1 MLSFKMLFITFVVIS
16 SIISIGLFFKSY
28 VYGIDPF
35 TKFLS
40 TPLPPSTTSNKVTTP
55 TNSFVNNG
63 NHFLNNPYNSISK
76 FNIFSSTPLP
86 PSTTSNKVTT
96 PTNSFVNNG
105 NHFLN
110 NPYNSI
116 LKSNSS
122 NSTSFNQDN
131 RYLQNIKNNSLLP
144 SLFNITS
151 NSVVKVTAFNNN
163 NHSIFKIGTG
173 FVYANNG
180 KSAIV
185 TESNLVLGKNIVIT
199 LSDGSA
205 YNSTL
210 LGYDP
215 LTTLAIIST
224 KNIPQNKLIPLKVG
238 NSTSLEP
245 GRPVITIGNTIDF
258 TNIISNG
265 IISGIEKSIPTFGQ
279 NLSGPTPKIPNGIIT
294 NFNLVSGYGG
304 SPLLNI
310 KGEVIG
316 MNTENFTSN
325 SNNSPKYTG
334 ISFAIPANALSKI
347 INSLLTK
354 GYYSHPWLGA
364 YGVNVDL
371 DIAKALHLNETRG
384 FLVIQ
389 AANSSPAKKAGILGG
404 DNTTEIDG
412 RKITIGGDI
421 ILKADNKNIQNIQE
435 ISNYIEN
442 KKNIGDDM
450 LVTLLRNGI
459 IQLIHVKLE
468 ANPNYFLPIK

>member
-16 SIISIGLFFKSY
+16 SITSIALSLQSN

-35 TKFLS
+35 SKFSS
-40 TPLPPSTTSNKVTTP
+40 TSLPSPTNLNKVITS

-63 NHFLNNPYNSISK
+63 NHFLTNPSNSNSK
-76 FNIFSSTPLP
+76 LNTF
-86 PSTTSNKVTT
+86 PSTSLPSPTNLNKVITS
-96 PTNSFVNNG
+96 TNSFVNNG
-105 NHFLN
+105 NHFLT
-110 NPYNSI
+110 NPSNSI
-116 LKSNSS
+116 LKNNLS
-122 NSTSFNQDN
+122 NSTSLNQGN
-131 RYLQNIKNNSLLP
+131 RYLQNTNNDSLL
-144 SLFNITS
+144 SNLFNLTTK
-151 NSVVKVTAFNNN
+151 SVVKVTAFNNN

-173 FVYANNG
+173 FVYTSNG

-199 LSDGSA
+199 LPDGSA

-224 KNIPQNKLIPLKVG
+224 KNIPQNKLIPLKIG
-238 NSTSLEP
+238 TSTSLEP
-245 GRPVITIGNTIDF
+245 GQPIITIANTIDF
-258 TNIISNG
+258 TNIISSG
-265 IISGIEKSIPTFGQ
+265 LISGIEKSIPTFGQ

-294 NFNLVSGYGG
+294 NFNLASGYGG
-304 SPLLNI
+304 SPLLNN

-325 SNNSPKYTG
+325 SNNLKYTG
-334 ISFAIPANALSKI
+334 ISFAIPADVLTKI

-371 DIAKALHLNETRG
+371 DIAKALHLNETKG

-389 AANSSPAKKAGILGG
+389 VASSSPAKKAGILGG

-421 ILKADNKNIQNIQE
+421 ILKVDNKNIQNIQE

-442 KKNIGDDM
+442 KKNIGDNM
-450 LVTLLRNGI
+450 TVTLLRNGI
-459 IQLIHVKLE
+459 IQLIHVRLE